1 MAGSPRTRGP
11 VATLAWLFLAL
22 RGRIGRQVYWM
33 AQFFIIALDSAFL
46 LQMLGAEEAS
56 YHELAA
62 AITPFLLV
70 ITAYSTI
77 AVSVKRLHDF
87 DTSGFFALALIV
99 PLLDMAFRIWAGIV
113 PGTRGPNR
121 FGALADVPPA

>member
-1 MAGSPRTRGP
+1 MAAASPTRRAAP
-11 VATLAWLFLAL
+11 LVWVFFAL
-22 RGRIGRQVYWM
+22 KGRIGRRVYWM

-56 YHELAA
+56 YYGLAMA
-62 AITPFLLV
+62 VTPFLLIV
-70 ITAYSTI
+70 TAYSTI

-87 DTSGFFALALIV
+87 DTTGFFALALVV
-99 PLLDMAFRIWAGIV
+99 PLLDMAFRVWAGIV
-113 PGTRGPNR
+113 PGTSGPNR